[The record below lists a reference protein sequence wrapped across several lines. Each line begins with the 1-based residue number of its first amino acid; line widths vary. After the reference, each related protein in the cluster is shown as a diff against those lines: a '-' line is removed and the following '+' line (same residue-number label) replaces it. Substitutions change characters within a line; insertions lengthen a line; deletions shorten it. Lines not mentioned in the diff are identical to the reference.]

1 MSVDVRA
8 VFQLFHLAKHQFY
21 YQADLKAFGKVEY
34 WIGPAEIREQ
44 LSTQGVVVG
53 DCDDFASLCVMLARA
68 QGLPARFMLCLTEA
82 GESHLVCEIVGWVLD
97 SRQAEV
103 ERRDDLNY
111 SWLAVSGYG
120 AGEAWRIVVREGEH
134 G

>member
-34 WIGPAEIREQ
+34 WIGPDEIRAQ
-44 LSTQGVVVG
+44 LST
-53 DCDDFASLCVMLARA
+53 
-68 QGLPARFMLCLTEA
+68 
-82 GESHLVCEIVGWVLD
+82 
-97 SRQAEV
+97 QAEV
-103 ERRDDLNY
+103 ERRDDLGY
-111 SWLAVSGYG
+111 SWLAVSGY
-120 AGEAWRIVVREGEH
+120 APGEPWRVVVKEGEH